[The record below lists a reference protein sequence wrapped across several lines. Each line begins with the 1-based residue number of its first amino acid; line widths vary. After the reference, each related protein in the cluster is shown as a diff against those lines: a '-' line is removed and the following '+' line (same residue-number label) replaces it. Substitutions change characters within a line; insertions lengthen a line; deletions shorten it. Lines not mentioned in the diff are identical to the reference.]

1 MNSFI
6 LKENICYS
14 ISKTELKTISGYV
27 VCRDGKCAGVF
38 EEFPEKIYSEYYPV
52 GLNKVTV
59 KGIKKGNAALIL
71 AHVKKGEGLESATQ
85 IYISSFYVDENNM
98 LTLVTED
105 DGMFLI
111 NK

>member
-38 EEFPEKIYSEYYPV
+38 EEFPEKYKDLELRDLKDSLVRWHQKNRYLFSGESLRSLCRKTIRNHNRWRRQCFNR
-52 GLNKVTV
+52 G
-59 KGIKKGNAALIL
+59 GCIL
-71 AHVKKGEGLESATQ
+71 PCYWKS
-85 IYISSFYVDENNM
+85 
-98 LTLVTED
+98 
-105 DGMFLI
+105 
-111 NK
+111 